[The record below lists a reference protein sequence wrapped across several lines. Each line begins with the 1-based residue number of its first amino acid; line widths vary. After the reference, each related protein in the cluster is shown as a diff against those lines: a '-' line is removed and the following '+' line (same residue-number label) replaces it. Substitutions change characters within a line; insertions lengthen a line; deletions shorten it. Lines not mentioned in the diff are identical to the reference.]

1 MKITYLTITAIFL
14 IANLLAQDQ
23 ELEESMDFL
32 KENTVPVKDKRTE
45 YRQTFSYD
53 PENYLLLSI
62 SIVDSRKGEEI
73 IMSVN
78 AIDINPFLVKF
89 EPSKEVV
96 EITAGTNGGRDLV
109 KVVEDGEIQNYDDE
123 LLFYASGIEEA
134 RQLADALKAVA
145 EHAKENSETLLTVS
159 NDKQTLLNE
168 IDNAIQEVKVNDDV
182 YVQDFSFDSENNN
195 IVTFKISN
203 AAGNEVEQFTVN
215 IADLNLHKID
225 FETDREEVVIP
236 LVTKGERDL
245 IAYTENGETGNYTNE
260 LELKVNSIEEARMLE
275 AQLEALVAMAE
286 KEETVDYSSF
296 SYQKCL
302 DILRN
307 NIGQVVINQDAYDQE
322 FKVSSENDFVFIY
335 TLNDVSEGEKYEY
348 VVNAADFGKI
358 PVNFDTDKNSV
369 LIELK
374 TAGDRELI
382 RITENDEDV
391 DYESE
396 MEIRSPDVETAREL
410 AAVFSRFNQ
419 LALEKMEKS
428 VAFPNVSEAEN
439 YVLSAVADVVV
450 ETDTY
455 QQSLE
460 KGSSECLLKYNLT
473 DVSDDTQYVYE
484 FNLKDVDVNK
494 IHFETDGG
502 EALVTIQIKGG
513 NDLIQVYEN
522 GEADD
527 FTDEFQ
533 MKAKDIE
540 QARKLETA
548 LKMMTESC
556 MEN

>member
-23 ELEESMDFL
+23 ELEEKLDFL

-123 LLFYASGIEEA
+123 LVFYASGIEEA

-145 EHAKENSETLLTVS
+145 EYAKDNSESLISVS

-182 YVQDFSFDSENNN
+182 YVQEFSFDSENNN

-203 AAGNEVEQFTVN
+203 ATGDEVEQFTVN

-236 LVTKGERDL
+236 VVTKGERDL

-275 AQLEALVAMAE
+275 AQLEALVALAE

-296 SYQKCL
+296 SYQQCL
-302 DILRN
+302 DILQN

-322 FKVSSENDFVFIY
+322 FEISPDNDLVFIY

-348 VVNAADFGKI
+348 VVNAADFGKV

-382 RITENDEDV
+382 RVTENNEDV

-396 MEIRSPDVETAREL
+396 MKIRSPDVETAREV

-428 VAFPNVSEAEN
+428 VAFPDVSEAEN

-473 DVSDDTQYVYE
+473 DVSDDTRYVYE

-494 IHFETDGG
+494 IHFETDGA
-502 EALVTIQIKGG
+502 EALVTIQIKGE
-513 NDLIQVYEN
+513 NDLVQVYEN

-533 MKAKDIE
+533 IKAKDLE

-548 LKMMTESC
+548 FKMMTESC

>member
-1 MKITYLTITAIFL
+1 MRYLIFL
-14 IANLLAQDQ
+14 TGVFILLTSLSYGQ
-23 ELEESMDFL
+23 ELEEKLDFL

-53 PENYLLLSI
+53 PDNYLLLSI

-182 YVQDFSFDSENNN
+182 YGQDFSFDSENNN

-203 AAGNEVEQFTVN
+203 AAGDEVEQFTVN

-307 NIGQVVINQDAYDQE
+307 NIGQVVINQDAYDQV
-322 FKVSSENDFVFIY
+322 FKVSSENDLVFIY

-374 TAGDRELI
+374 TAGDRELV
-382 RITENDEDV
+382 RVTENNEDV

-455 QQSLE
+455 QQSIE

>member
-1 MKITYLTITAIFL
+1 MMRYLIFL
-14 IANLLAQDQ
+14 TGVFILLTSLSYGQ
-23 ELEESMDFL
+23 ELEEKLDFL

-53 PENYLLLSI
+53 PDNYLLLSI

-307 NIGQVVINQDAYDQE
+307 NIGQVVINQDAYDQV
-322 FKVSSENDFVFIY
+322 FKVSSENDLVFIY

-374 TAGDRELI
+374 TAGDRELV
-382 RITENDEDV
+382 RVTENNEDV

-455 QQSLE
+455 QQSIE